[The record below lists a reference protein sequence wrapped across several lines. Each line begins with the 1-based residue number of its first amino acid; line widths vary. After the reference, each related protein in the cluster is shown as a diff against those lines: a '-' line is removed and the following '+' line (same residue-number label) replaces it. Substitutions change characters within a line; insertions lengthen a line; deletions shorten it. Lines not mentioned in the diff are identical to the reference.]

1 MTAITHQEGIE
12 TSRQLTATVVRE
24 MEVKTAN
31 EKPIQEVDQNHHQ
44 TRRIWRTTIIE
55 DQDPWAIMTKKNKVS
70 KNEK

>member
-12 TSRQLTATVVRE
+12 TSRQLTATVVGE

-44 TRRIWRTTIIE
+44 TRRI
-55 DQDPWAIMTKKNKVS
+55 
-70 KNEK
+70 

>member
-44 TRRIWRTTIIE
+44 TRRI
-55 DQDPWAIMTKKNKVS
+55 
-70 KNEK
+70 